1 MPLPQHETR
10 VRPEWIDSNGHMNLA
25 YYVVV
30 FDQATDVVFDALDI
44 GTAYRAR
51 TGHSCF
57 VAETHTLYEREV
69 TEGEPVRVATRLLSV
84 GAKRLHFVHEMRH
97 ARSGERLALHE
108 LLCLHIDM
116 TARRSA
122 PWPAETRAALE
133 AMVAAESVLPIPR
146 GVGRRVGEK
155 PGKPRGQAPSAAP

>member
-30 FDQATDVVFDALDI
+30 FDQATDVVFDALGI

-51 TGHSCF
+51 SGNSCF
-57 VAETHTLYEREV
+57 VAETHTVYEQEV
-69 TEGEPVRVATRLLSV
+69 TEGERVRVATRLLAV
-84 GAKRLHFVHEMRH
+84 GPKRLHFVHEMHH
-97 ARSGERLALHE
+97 AATGERLALHE

-116 TARRSA
+116 AARRAA
-122 PWPAETRAALE
+122 PWPPDLRAALE
-133 AMVAAESVLPIPR
+133 AAVAADSALPPVR
-146 GVGRRVGEK
+146 GVGRRVGQPK
-155 PGKPRGQAPSAAP
+155 DTPQP

>member
-1 MPLPQHETR
+1 MPLPQHETQI
-10 VRPEWIDSNGHMNLA
+10 RPEWIDSNGHMNLA

-51 TGHSCF
+51 TGNSCF

-69 TEGEPVRVATRLLSV
+69 TEGETVRVATRLLAV
-84 GAKRLHFVHEMRH
+84 DAKRLHLAHEMRH
-97 ARSGERLALHE
+97 ATTGERLALHE

-116 TARRSA
+116 HARRAA
-122 PWPAETRAALE
+122 PWPPDRRAALE
-133 AMVAAESVLPIPR
+133 VAVAAESVLPPPR
-146 GVGRRVGEK
+146 GVGRRVGQK
-155 PGKPRGQAPSAAP
+155 PDKPPK

>member
-25 YYVVV
+25 YYIVV
-30 FDQATDVVFDALDI
+30 FDQATDVAFDALDI
-44 GTAYRAR
+44 GPAYRAR
-51 TGHSCF
+51 TGNSCF

-69 TEGEPVRVATRLLSV
+69 TEGEPVRVATRLLAA
-84 GAKRLHFVHEMRH
+84 GAKRLHLVHEMRH
-97 ARSGERLALHE
+97 AVSGERLALHE

-116 TARRSA
+116 AARRST
-122 PWPAETRAALE
+122 PWPEEKRAALE
-133 AMVAAESVLPIPR
+133 AAVAAEAVLPIPR

-155 PGKPRGQAPSAAP
+155 PDKPRR

>member
-10 VRPEWIDSNGHMNLA
+10 VRPEWINSNGHMNLA

-30 FDQATDVVFDALDI
+30 FDHATDLVFDALDI

-51 TGHSCF
+51 SGHSCF

-69 TEGEPVRVATRLLSV
+69 HEGELVRVATRLLAV
-84 GAKRLHFVHEMRH
+84 DAKRLHFVHEMRH
-97 ARSGERLALHE
+97 GANGDRVALHE

-116 TARRSA
+116 RTRRTA
-122 PWPAETRAALE
+122 PWPTDRRAALE
-133 AMVAAESVLPIPR
+133 VAVAAESVLPTPH
-146 GVGRRVGEK
+146 GVGRRVGQKRDK
-155 PGKPRGQAPSAAP
+155 PTR